1 MVNKPKNSMS
11 PAERAKQFMPFA
23 AVKGLNAALHRKEQE
38 MGLVS
43 PKLLADEAA
52 AELDAKL
59 RQLQKGSLV
68 AVTYFVN
75 GQYLQNSGQILV
87 LDKIHRCLL
96 LSGVRPLQIAFDDI
110 IDIKSAID

>member
-23 AVKGLNAALHRKEQE
+23 AVKGLNAALRRKEQE

-43 PKLLADEAA
+43 PKFLADEAA

-75 GQYLQNSGQILV
+75 GQYLQNSGQV